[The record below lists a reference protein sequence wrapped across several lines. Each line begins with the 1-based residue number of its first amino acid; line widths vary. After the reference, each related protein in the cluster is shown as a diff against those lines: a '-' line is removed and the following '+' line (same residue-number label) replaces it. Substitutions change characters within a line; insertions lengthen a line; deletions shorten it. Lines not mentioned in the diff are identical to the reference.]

1 MQDRDNLGWPS
12 ADGIKASIDFAL
24 DAKAKEWEK
33 FMKQTNE
40 ETLFGHAVS
49 DSDEHGYAHVESTNK
64 TAGVYYIK
72 ADRPIKYGDPVWMD
86 DKGRI
91 KPIRREEYMAS
102 TIVGHYG
109 NLIND
114 SSKNQA
120 QEPAREEKSKQ
131 ELIDELIFM
140 DSEIEILKYN
150 IDNLLLSNDEIGK
163 RKIELSDRAHNAERK
178 LSTAVWQIE
187 HLKTALKCLTDAL
200 K

>member
-40 ETLFGHAVS
+40 ETLFGH
-49 DSDEHGYAHVESTNK
+49 EHGYAHVESTNK

-150 IDNLLLSNDEIGK
+150 IDNLLLSNDE
-163 RKIELSDRAHNAERK
+163 LSDRAHNAERK